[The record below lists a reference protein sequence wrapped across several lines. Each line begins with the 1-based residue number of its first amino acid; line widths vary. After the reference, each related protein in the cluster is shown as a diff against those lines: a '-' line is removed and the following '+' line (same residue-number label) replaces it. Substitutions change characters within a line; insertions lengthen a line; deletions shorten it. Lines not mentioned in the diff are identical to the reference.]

1 MAMYIANKTFFQC
14 IKNALNKRKKSNVKN
29 AAKAQINYIHIHKYN
44 IPAFFIIKIRGA
56 KPTTR
61 KRMMEGPFGV

>member
-14 IKNALNKRKKSNVKN
+14 IKNALIKRQVKN